1 MFCDLLSHSIHREDL
16 STLIS
21 IDLLDILP
29 HRYTQIN
36 VTNTLVRSIKC
47 VQHFS
52 LMSNIAMKTF
62 YINLCATDQLSPQ
75 DKFLD
80 VKLPSQRVYAHV

>member
-36 VTNTLVRSIKC
+36 VTNTLVRSI
-47 VQHFS
+47 
-52 LMSNIAMKTF
+52 
-62 YINLCATDQLSPQ
+62 
-75 DKFLD
+75 
-80 VKLPSQRVYAHV
+80 